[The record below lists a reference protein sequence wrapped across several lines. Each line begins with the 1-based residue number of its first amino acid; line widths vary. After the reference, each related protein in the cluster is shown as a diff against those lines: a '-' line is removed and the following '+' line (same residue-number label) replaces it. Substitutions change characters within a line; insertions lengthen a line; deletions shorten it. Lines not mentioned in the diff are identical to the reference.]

1 VFRSSRRSRRREGQR
16 PALIVLAG
24 VLTIVVLGTFIWL
37 AEHAYSGLPFL
48 SYRTVYVNLPNIGH
62 LQEHDPVDIA
72 GVRVGQV
79 LSTSTL
85 KNRALVK
92 LQLQGVGPLPVNTKA
107 VVRANGLLGAR
118 YMELD
123 PGSSTQTL
131 PNNGTI
137 TETNPTSTYT
147 WGVPEALNLF
157 DSKTR
162 AALGYMLNGL
172 GQGVE
177 GRGMQLNQAIH
188 VGPTSGANFDPAAY
202 AILGRPG
209 AAASFIPQVNSGVTA
224 LNSASDN
231 LANSF
236 HPGAVSAQTIVTEST
251 PIHQLLSF
259 APSWEPDVVRFG
271 PYGSQLLDSVV
282 TLTKA
287 ADQVLPIVPR
297 ALGSATN
304 LLNQAAAPL
313 RNTKQVFDEVPTAVP
328 AALSILG
335 SVKPNLTPLK
345 GLFTSLNGPN
355 GPVQQLSLH
364 GCDIQSFATGARSMV
379 SWGTLPG
386 TPYGP
391 NEGFPFTAIVGP
403 GSSTNFIN
411 SGFTFP
417 IHTVYHPPCYYV
429 PGQTLNTA
437 TVLQVLSSL
446 FGGA

>member
-1 VFRSSRRSRRREGQR
+1 MSALRSSRRSRRREGPR
-16 PALIVLAG
+16 PAMVVLAG
-24 VLTIVVLGTFIWL
+24 VLTVVVLGTFIWL

-48 SYRTVYVNLPNIGH
+48 SYRTVYVSLPNIGH

-79 LSTSTL
+79 LSTSTRN
-85 KNRALVK
+85 NRALVK
-92 LQLQGVGPLPVNTKA
+92 LQLQGVGPLAVDTKA

-123 PGSSTQTL
+123 PGTSKQLL

-137 TETNPTSTYT
+137 METNAMSTYT

-157 DSKTR
+157 DAKTR

-172 GQGVE
+172 GQGFE
-177 GRGMQLNQAIH
+177 GRGLQLNQAIH
-188 VGPTSGANFDPAAY
+188 VGPSSGY
-202 AILGRPG
+202 AILSRPG

-224 LNSASDN
+224 LNSASNN

-236 HPGAVSAQTIVTEST
+236 HPGAVSAQTLVTERT

-271 PYGSQLLDSVV
+271 PYGSQLLDAVS
-282 TLTKA
+282 TLSSA
-287 ADQVLPIVPR
+287 ASQVLPIAPR

-313 RNTKQVFDEVPTAVP
+313 RNTKQVFDEVPAAVP

-345 GLFTSLNGPN
+345 GLFTSLNGRN

-386 TPYGP
+386 TSYGP
-391 NEGFPFTAIVGP
+391 NSGFPFTAIVGP
-403 GSSTNFIN
+403 GSATNFFN
-411 SGFTFP
+411 SGFQFP
-417 IHTVYHPPCYYV
+417 IHTVYHSPCYYV
-429 PGQTLNTA
+429 PGQTLNTS
-437 TVLQVLSSL
+437 TVLNLLTSV
-446 FGGA
+446 FGQGT